1 MSCCRVLKSSSVS
14 STSSGEDLQ
23 TKQAVALEIGV
34 GIFLTGKTVGRTETV
49 PWTESG
55 MNWWF
60 VLLGALMRLLSL
72 WYLKVQGL
80 ESEMLL
86 SSVGI

>member
-14 STSSGEDLQ
+14 PTSSGEDLQ
-23 TKQAVALEIGV
+23 TKQAVALEIRV
-34 GIFLTGKTVGRTETV
+34 GIFLAGKMVGRIETV

-55 MNWWF
+55 MNWF
-60 VLLGALMRLLSL
+60 VLLGALMRFLSL
-72 WYLKVQGL
+72 WYLKIQGL

>member
-23 TKQAVALEIGV
+23 TKQAVALEIRV
-34 GIFLTGKTVGRTETV
+34 RIFLTGKTVGMTETV
-49 PWTESG
+49 PWTESS
-55 MNWWF
+55 MNWF

>member
-34 GIFLTGKTVGRTETV
+34 GIFLTRKTVGRTETV

-55 MNWWF
+55 MNWF

-72 WYLKVQGL
+72 WYLKIQGL

>member
-23 TKQAVALEIGV
+23 TKQAVALEIRV
-34 GIFLTGKTVGRTETV
+34 GIFLTGKTVGRIETV
-49 PWTESG
+49 PWTESST
-55 MNWWF
+55 NWF
-60 VLLGALMRLLSL
+60 VLLGALVRLLSL
-72 WYLKVQGL
+72 WYLKIQGS

-86 SSVGI
+86 SSVTI